1 MGVAVQQP
9 ETLNLEQIQALLDGC
24 QSITFE
30 LGSRDATYALVNAVL
45 RRDHCAGQPRAVK
58 GLLRRFLAKL
68 SGLSRAQL
76 TRLIG
81 QFLRER
87 TVQPTAYRRRRFA
100 SKYTRADIALLA
112 RVDQAHEQLSGPAT
126 CRILQ
131 RELNVYARKEFKRL
145 AELSVSHLYN
155 LRGGAIYRR
164 HRLQIDKTRPSP
176 IKIGERRQPQPNGR
190 PGYLRIDTVHSPE
203 QEGEKGAYSINVVDE
218 VTQWQVVGC
227 VERISE
233 NFLIPLL
240 EGLFEQFPFVIRGF
254 HSDNGSEY
262 VNHPT
267 AKMLEKLRVEFTK
280 SRARRSND
288 NALVETKNGAV
299 IRKWLGYQFL
309 PSQAVKAIEN
319 FYRDWL
325 NRYLN
330 FHRPCAF
337 ATLEPDRRGKL
348 RKVYRQWQT
357 PLEKLLSLPDE
368 QRGLRD
374 GVSIDELEQQA
385 KEESDTEFAEL
396 LQAQRDELQRRC
408 KDLAIRWGPQ

>member
-1 MGVAVQQP
+1 MQQP
-9 ETLNLEQIQALLDGC
+9 ETLNLEQIQAFLDGC

-30 LGSRDATYALVNAVL
+30 LDSREARYAVVNDVL
-45 RRDHCAGQPRAVK
+45 RRRHYAGQPRAVK
-58 GLLRRFLAKL
+58 GLLRRFLAKIC
-68 SGLSRAQL
+68 GLSRSQL
-76 TRLIG
+76 TRLIS

-87 TVQPTAYRRRRFA
+87 TVEPTVYRRRRFTR
-100 SKYTRADIALLA
+100 KYTRADIALLA

-131 RELNVYARKEFKRL
+131 REFKVYARKEFERL
-145 AELSVSHLYN
+145 AELSASHLYN

-176 IKIGERRQPQPNGR
+176 IKIGERRQPRPNGR

-262 VNHPT
+262 VNHRT
-267 AKMLEKLRVEFTK
+267 AKLLEKLRVEFTK

-309 PSQAVKAIEN
+309 PSQATESIEN
-319 FYRDWL
+319 FYREWL

-357 PLEKLLSLPDE
+357 PLEKLLSLPAE

-374 GVSIDELEQQA
+374 GVSIDRLEQQA
-385 KEESDTEFAEL
+385 KAESDTEFAEL
-396 LQAQRDELQRRC
+396 LQAQRTELQRTC
-408 KDLAIRWGPQ
+408 KDLAIRWGPR